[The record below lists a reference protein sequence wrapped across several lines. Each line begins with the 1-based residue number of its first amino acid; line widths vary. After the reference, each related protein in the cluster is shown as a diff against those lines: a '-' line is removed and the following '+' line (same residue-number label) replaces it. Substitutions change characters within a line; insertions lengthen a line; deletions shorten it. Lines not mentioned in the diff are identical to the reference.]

1 MRLAGKV
8 SIITGGGSGIGKA
21 IAQAFV
27 REGAKVVIAGR
38 DGEKLDAAAAEI
50 GGDCLAASA
59 DVSKASDVEKLVEA
73 ALGKFR
79 GINVLVNNAAVLL
92 PGTAESLS
100 EEDFDQTFAIN
111 VRGLWLLSRA
121 VLPHMRASGGGSVV
135 NIASVLSMVGARN
148 RVAYAASKGA
158 VMAMTKAMALD
169 HAAENIRVNC
179 ICPGIVATE
188 MVARFSL
195 DENALRQRVAMHP
208 MGRFGQPEDV
218 ASTVVFLASDE
229 AGWTTG
235 SVITVDGGY
244 SAQ

>member
-1 MRLAGKV
+1 MRLQRKV
-8 SIITGGGSGIGKA
+8 AIVTGGGSGIGRA
-21 IAQAFV
+21 IAEAFV

-38 DGEKLDAAAAEI
+38 DGKKLERAAAEI
-50 GGDCLAASA
+50 GGECLAVSS
-59 DVSKASDVEKLVEA
+59 DVSKTSDVQKLVDA
-73 ALGKFR
+73 ALGKFQR
-79 GINVLVNNAAVLL
+79 INVLVNNAAVLL

-100 EEDFDQTFAIN
+100 EEDFDQTFSIN

-121 VLPHMRASGGGSVV
+121 VLPQMRAGGGGSIV
-135 NIASVLSMVGARN
+135 NIASVLSLVGARN
-148 RVAYAASKGA
+148 RVAYSASKGA

-188 MVARFSL
+188 MVAKFNL
-195 DENALRQRVAMHP
+195 DENARRQREAMHP

-218 ASTVVFLASDE
+218 ASAAVFLASDE
-229 AGWTTG
+229 SGWTTG

>member
-8 SIITGGGSGIGKA
+8 AIITGGGSGIGKA
-21 IAQAFV
+21 IAQAFM

-38 DGEKLDAAAAEI
+38 DSKKLEAAAAEI
-50 GGDCLAASA
+50 GGDCLAVRA
-59 DVSKASDVEKLVEA
+59 DVSKTSDVQKLVDA

-100 EEDFDQTFAIN
+100 EEDFDQTFNIN

-121 VLPHMRASGGGSVV
+121 VLPQMRASGGGSIV
-135 NIASVLSMVGARN
+135 NIASVLSLVGARN

-188 MVARFSL
+188 MVARFNL

-208 MGRFGQPEDV
+208 MGRFGQPEDI
-218 ASTVVFLASDE
+218 ASTAVFLASDDS
-229 AGWTTG
+229 GWTTG